1 VDERLQTG
9 QNPIEVAIPAIP
21 QTFADAHGKSVA
33 VGYVGDERVLGGPY
47 PVLGIESCP
56 EPEGP
61 PECPPG
67 THEHD
72 GQCVPDHE
80 EPPVEPPPIE
90 EPPAESPSPPDVR
103 DDGSSSN
110 WKTFKLPP
118 KKGDTSKAPVAKS
131 GSLPHTGAPA
141 WLLVLI
147 GSVLLGSGLALRK
160 FAPAREDA

>member
-67 THEHD
+67 THEHS
-72 GQCVPDHE
+72 
-80 EPPVEPPPIE
+80 
-90 EPPAESPSPPDVR
+90 ESSHLQGRMPNRPL
-103 DDGSSSN
+103 
-110 WKTFKLPP
+110 LPR
-118 KKGDTSKAPVAKS
+118 T
-131 GSLPHTGAPA
+131 
-141 WLLVLI
+141 
-147 GSVLLGSGLALRK
+147 
-160 FAPAREDA
+160 ARAFHSR